1 MTLEK
6 LQGMRKLI
14 DCYDDTLVKLLAQR
28 FKIVSDIGLLKS
40 KLNLPP
46 LDISRFNE
54 IVQRTKELADTQ
66 KIDPRLIEDIFKVIH
81 EHSLKLLSKYHIRI

>member
-66 KIDPRLIEDIFKVIH
+66 KIDPRVIEDIFKVIH
-81 EHSLKLLSKYHIRI
+81 EHSLKLLSKY